1 MTSPGVTTTGPTTSR
16 RSALVA
22 LAAACFVLFVGLYF
36 VAVRTEIGQ
45 RVDEAA
51 IEGRARDSGLQHA
64 VFRTLDTVSVTSIF
78 LATVALI
85 GIALLR
91 RRPLLAVGIGVLVLG
106 SNVTTQ
112 LLKDWL
118 TRPDLLT
125 PHTLQNSIQA
135 FPSGHST
142 VAMSLAL
149 ALVLAVPA
157 RLRLPVGL
165 VGITYAVL
173 VGAATLTGGWHR
185 PSDVLGAYLVT
196 LGWAAAVCVWLVAPR
211 GPQPREP
218 EGSAVV
224 LDTVVIALTLLVIA
238 AAVVIGVDVA
248 ARLPTRPARRR
259 PRLRGR
265 GVRDRRGRGARA
277 ECARDHPRPR
287 AARPARAR
295 PLTST
300 CRWRCLHDTGVTHAR
315 EEGGLLRCGRPCR
328 RPARG
333 RRRAGRRWRTSR
345 RRA

>member
-22 LAAACFVLFVGLYF
+22 LAATCVVLFVGLYF

-51 IEGRARDSGLQHA
+51 IEGRARDSGVQHA

-85 GIALLR
+85 VIALCAGGR
-91 RRPLLAVGIGVLVLG
+91 CSRSDRVLVLG

-125 PHTLQNSIQA
+125 PHALQNSIQA

-157 RLRLPVGL
+157 RLRVPVGL

-185 PSDVLGAYLVT
+185 PSDVLGA
-196 LGWAAAVCVWLVAPR
+196 
-211 GPQPREP
+211 
-218 EGSAVV
+218 
-224 LDTVVIALTLLVIA
+224 
-238 AAVVIGVDVA
+238 
-248 ARLPTRPARRR
+248 
-259 PRLRGR
+259 
-265 GVRDRRGRGARA
+265 
-277 ECARDHPRPR
+277 
-287 AARPARAR
+287 
-295 PLTST
+295 TS
-300 CRWRCLHDTGVTHAR
+300 
-315 EEGGLLRCGRPCR
+315 
-328 RPARG
+328 
-333 RRRAGRRWRTSR
+333 
-345 RRA
+345 